1 MKTPNRILSF
11 FWSCIKP
18 YKWCYLLMIL
28 APIIS
33 GFYWSVNSYAIKWCI
48 DVLTAVE
55 QLTYRDLIAPISLL
69 IGTKLGIELL
79 YRIAD
84 IAEWRAEPAVRKTIL
99 TKAYDYVQHHSY
111 PFFQN
116 HFSGSLTSKIKGIM
130 AGYDYVAGNLIN
142 EYLPRIV
149 AIIVGTIALGMVN
162 LQLTGIMVLWMAIV
176 IPITWKMSQK
186 TSVLAL
192 AQSESKHKALGFIA
206 DNLGNFTALFSF
218 ASRKR
223 ERKAL
228 ETMLQDDFIPK
239 QTRMY
244 QYNFRVRSFIM
255 VLYLGLLITIILL
268 MIDYRQQ
275 GLVSIGDFAF
285 VFGLLLTLGD
295 DIFGLAMGFGDLFI
309 VLGDLKSSFNIM
321 ATPHQTPD
329 TPKAQDLQVK
339 KASITFKGLG
349 FRYTDNQAVF
359 TDFNLHI
366 QPGEKVGLVG
376 HSGAGKS
383 TLISLLLRYFPRT
396 EGTIAIDGRDIAQIT
411 QRSLRQHIALI
422 PQEPTL
428 FHRTLLENIRYG
440 QPQASEAEVI
450 EVSQKVHIHDFIS
463 QLPEGYQT
471 EVGERGIKLSGG
483 QRQRIAIARAM
494 LKDAP
499 ILILDEATSSL
510 DSHTE
515 QLVQES
521 LQHLITKRNTTVIAI
536 AHRLSTLRQ
545 MDRILVLDKGQ
556 IVQEGTH
563 EQLLQRRGLYKELWE
578 AQVVV

>member
-1 MKTPNRILSF
+1 MTTSNKIFSF

-18 YKWCYLLMIL
+18 YKWHYALMLLATL
-28 APIIS
+28 VS
-33 GFYWSVNSYAIKWCI
+33 GCYWSVSSYAVKWFI
-48 DVLTAVE
+48 DVLTVVD
-55 QLTYRDLIAPISLL
+55 QITYSALIGPIFLL
-69 IGTKLGIELL
+69 IGAKLGVVIF
-79 YRIAD
+79 YRISD

-111 PFFQN
+111 AFFQN
-116 HFSGSLTSKIKGIM
+116 HFSGSLTSKIKGIIR
-130 AGYDYVAGNLIN
+130 GYDYIAG
-142 EYLPRIV
+142 YLLSFYAQHIV
-149 AIIVGTIALGMVN
+149 CIIVGTVALGLVS
-162 LQLTGIMVLWMAIV
+162 LQLTAIVVAWMAIV
-176 IPITWKMSQK
+176 VPVIWKMSQK
-186 TSVLAL
+186 TGELSL
-192 AQSESKHKALGFIA
+192 AQTESKHKALGVIA

-228 ETMLQDDFIPK
+228 ETMLQNDFVPK
-239 QTRMY
+239 QILMY
-244 QYNFRVRSFIM
+244 QYNFRVRLVAMGF
-255 VLYLGLLITIILL
+255 YLLLLVTVVLL
-268 MIDYRQQ
+268 MVYYRQQ

-285 VFGLLLTLGD
+285 VFGLLLTLGN
-295 DIFGLAMGFGDLFI
+295 DIFEFAMGLGDLFEQ
-309 VLGDLKSSFNIM
+309 LGDLKSSFSIV

-329 TPKAQDLQVK
+329 ARNAQELRVQN
-339 KASITFKGLG
+339 ASVTFEKLG
-349 FRYTDNQAVF
+349 FCYNESQAVF
-359 TDFNLHI
+359 ADFNLHI
-366 QPGEKVGLVG
+366 QAGEKVGLVG

-383 TLISLLLRYFPRT
+383 TLVSLLLRYFQDT
-396 EGTIAIDGRDIAQIT
+396 EGTLAIDGQDIAEVT
-411 QRSLRQHIALI
+411 QDSLRRNIAVI

-428 FHRTLLENIRYG
+428 FHRSLLENIRYG
-440 QPQASEAEVI
+440 KPEASDEAVI
-450 EVSQKVHIHDFIS
+450 DVSQRAHIHNFINS
-463 QLPEGYQT
+463 LPEGYQT

-510 DSHTE
+510 DSQTE

-521 LQHLITKRNTTVIAI
+521 LQYLIAKRNTTMIAI

-545 MDRILVLDKGQ
+545 MDRILVMDKGH

-563 EQLLQRRGLYKELWE
+563 EQLLQDGGLYKTLWE